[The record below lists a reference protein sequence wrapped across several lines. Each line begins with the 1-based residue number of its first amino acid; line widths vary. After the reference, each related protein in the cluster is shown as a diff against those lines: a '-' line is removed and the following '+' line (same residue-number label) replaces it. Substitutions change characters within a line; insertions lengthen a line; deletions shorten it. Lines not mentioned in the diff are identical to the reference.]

1 MPTMSSKSTLLGAA
15 PPAPDGHSWPVPG
28 LAVAAPVTAP
38 VIFRP
43 AAVETPGGGRI
54 RDKRDPAP
62 GDLVTV
68 KGINGPVPLQRLA
81 AQAWAALV
89 DAARAEG
96 LREPLLFP
104 ASGYR
109 SSARQARLYQQA
121 LERYHTPEQ
130 ARRWVA
136 PPGGSA
142 HQSGRAIDFY
152 LGGRN
157 ASSNVAVL
165 RRLPAYL
172 WLASHAQRFGFYPYE
187 AEPWHWEYNP
197 PAESA
202 PAVTSKAD
210 QQAPAAD
217 RYAPA
222 TGAWRGNDRGPVKA
236 DPWSSRAGSAGVRPG
251 RHEVPGV
258 PVLARHRGRPPAL
271 VLRWNDLA
279 SAPAELDVVVHLH
292 GFSQAGATITGGI
305 ERYSGLDLAPVDGA
319 VGQGRSRPTL
329 AVLPRGDFSGAKTA
343 SGLSVA
349 TFPALDGSDG
359 RRDGLS
365 RLVQSSL
372 EQFAAKVGIAVPR
385 AGRLIL
391 TAHSGGGLPL
401 LRMLQ
406 YHDPD
411 EVHVFDAL
419 YWPAGALAEWARRHI
434 RKDRAGL
441 GTAGASAAREY
452 MPAHGGALRVFYRT
466 PTRRY
471 SRELLRAILPELGA
485 GLADWYRVEASSLGH
500 WDVPRNYGWRV
511 LADAS
516 ADVPQAGREPADR
529 QASVGARG
537 REGVGAKN
545 GSRQEMEEE
554 EAQDAHVEQLPEA
567 LFGHAP
573 SAGPLGAA
581 SALFGS
587 VRGIAEGTAAFAGGE
602 RDANRLTDVVF
613 QARHPER
620 GGRPIA
626 RAETQP
632 ALEWVWIR
640 DNLVQPVLLRA
651 AAAPV
656 AAPQAPPA
664 ATPAGT
670 PLASQ
675 FQKRRPR
682 NPNRYALLAPML
694 DRYRGDIPLEFLLG
708 WIAVESDGCI
718 DEVTKPPLDERGF
731 FQISRD
737 ESKMMKF
744 DHERLTTDPDYSVQ
758 AGIQLV
764 RFYANL
770 AQKRYPW
777 ATPGSELFWRVVKL
791 QHAMGG
797 GLAWKLLSSMVRNNV
812 PMTWEAIK
820 QHEVTDGPRLHQ
832 LLNPHK
838 AADRGRFGRNVDQV
852 FSRGHQ
858 LATALRR

>member
-1 MPTMSSKSTLLGAA
+1 MSTMSPKSARFGAA
-15 PPAPDGHSWPVPG
+15 PPTLDGHMWPARAGHQNGWLGELGSGVP
-28 LAVAAPVTAP
+28 AVSAT
-38 VIFRP
+38 FRP
-43 AAVETPGGGRI
+43 VAVETPGGGRI

-68 KGINGPVPLQRLA
+68 HGVNGPVRLQRHA

-96 LREPLLFP
+96 LREPLLLP

-109 SSARQARLYQQA
+109 SSARQASLYQLA
-121 LERYHTPEQ
+121 LDRYHTPEQ

-136 PPGGSA
+136 PPGASA

-157 ASSNVAVL
+157 ASSNVAAL

-172 WLASHAQRFGFYPYE
+172 WLASHAQPFGFYPYE

-197 PAESA
+197 PAASA
-202 PAVTSKAD
+202 ATRAGRSNG
-210 QQAPAAD
+210 
-217 RYAPA
+217 RGPA
-222 TGAWRGNDRGPVKA
+222 TA
-236 DPWSSRAGSAGVRPG
+236 DPWSSEVGPTGIRAG
-251 RHEVPGV
+251 RHEVPSV
-258 PVLARHRGRPPAL
+258 SVLARHRGKAPAL
-271 VLRWNDLA
+271 VLRWNDMA
-279 SAPAELDVVVHLH
+279 SAPAEIDVVVHLH
-292 GFSQAGATITGGI
+292 GFSQAGPTITGGI
-305 ERYSGLDLAPVDGA
+305 ERYSGLDLVPVDGA
-319 VGQGRSRPTL
+319 LGRGRSRPTL
-329 AVLPRGDFSGAKTA
+329 TVLPRGDFSGTKNA

-406 YHDPD
+406 YHNPD

-419 YWPAGALAEWARRHI
+419 YWPAGALAGWARRHI

-471 SRELLRAILPELGA
+471 SREVLRAVVPELGA

-511 LADAS
+511 LADPS

-529 QASVGARG
+529 RAPAGAHSREQA
-537 REGVGAKN
+537 GAKN
-545 GSRQEMEEE
+545 GSGHEMEEE
-554 EAQDAHVEQLPEA
+554 TQDAHADQRPEA
-567 LFGHAP
+567 HSGNTP
-573 SAGPLGAA
+573 WTGPLGAA

-587 VRGIAEGTAAFAGGE
+587 VRGIAEGAAAFAAGE
-602 RDANRLTDVVF
+602 RDANRLTNIIF

-620 GGRPIA
+620 GGRPIT

-640 DNLVQPVLLRA
+640 DNLIQPVLLRA
-651 AAAPV
+651 AATPV
-656 AAPQAPPA
+656 ATVQAPPA
-664 ATPAGT
+664 TTPAGI
-670 PLASQ
+670 PPASQ
-675 FQKRRPR
+675 FQRRQPR
-682 NPNRYALLAPML
+682 NPGRYALLAPML

-744 DHERLTTDPDYSVQ
+744 DHGRLTTEPDYSVQ

-770 AQKRYPW
+770 ARKRYPW
-777 ATPGSELFWRVVKL
+777 ATPGSDLFWRVVKL

-797 GLAWKLLSSMVRNNV
+797 GLAWKLLSSMVRNNI
-812 PMTWEAIK
+812 PMTWETIK
-820 QHEVTDGPRLHQ
+820 QHEVADGPGLHR
-832 LLNPHK
+832 LLNPHD

-852 FSRGHQ
+852 FSRGRR